1 MKDIVFKEGKGVVYL
16 KKNKGRE
23 TMRRKFKR
31 TFPLI
36 LTVCMGISGVL
47 PHIGSIQAK
56 AADSLEDGLAGY
68 WKFDGDTDAA
78 RLQNRASASN
88 IAAEKSGSGVTLKS
102 GDGISGGSAYFSK
115 AANSYIKLNLK
126 AAGRGLN
133 ASTDDFTFTAW
144 VKYDSDALNG
154 DKINLFQQTADISDT
169 GADGRTIL
177 YLNTEKKYG
186 TYLTGADAICDSSTV
201 DVNGW
206 HHIAVTYE
214 HTAKKMQ
221 FYVNGSL
228 AKESTLTGTAVNAA
242 TDILVG
248 IHKNKNAVGAIKG
261 HVDEVRYYN
270 KVVNADTVKAI
281 YDEFGLA
288 EGLRALLEEAESLN
302 ESGSASEEAA
312 ADLLAAINAAREL
325 LNGGT
330 ASKEQL
336 EEKMLQLQV
345 AVEAYQREA
354 VVTIAVDTTDV
365 VREVPSA
372 MFGINHR
379 YHKNGYGSWDTATH
393 SIADTFNVFSKEANF
408 GSVRYPGGTV
418 SNLFTWKDAI
428 GPLEERNPTI
438 AGNNFYSTPGELP
451 VAPAFGVD
459 EAMKWIYDD
468 LGSEAIFVYGLG
480 RGNPQDAADLVEYL
494 NAPNDGSNPG
504 GGVDWA
510 AVRAQNGH
518 EEPFGVIRFEMG
530 NEFSDTGQDY
540 WMAGKGSL
548 GAVDAYIDGGIMTY
562 TAGQTSYYQNTT
574 NVAKKADWRAAAS
587 NSDGN
592 PNEERYVYWVPVVE
606 NSATVSVAGTA
617 WRIVDSLEGQGANNV
632 CTFDYETGKITFGD
646 GTNGNIPAAGAKITC
661 TYQSRQAGFVAYYDA
676 MKAVAD
682 EIGMDIEI
690 YSGIVDRLQK
700 EFIAKMNQKGY
711 NDKYDGVI
719 IHPYSSFSNA
729 AQYEDSLVTAKQK
742 TNYVASHKDAMMSA
756 TGDDSKKV
764 AISEFGINTQ
774 SNYVT
779 SLGTAIYTA
788 NHMVDGVNAGAAYQN
803 KHCLVDFTVGDNLG
817 AWQQCIIQC
826 HNSADGYKYV
836 ATPSLHLFSIFNSMT
851 GNTQVNQEI
860 SGNGNYCGSGD
871 TVVKNVNVYST
882 IDEKGN
888 TYVLCINNKKSDT
901 SSVRISVDGRDLTGE
916 EIAVWDL
923 SSENVDDMNT
933 LAEPDKVTVQKT
945 SVTGKGTALDYT
957 LPAHSVTSFKIPREK
972 VAVTALPSEGGSV
985 SGSVSKAEIG
995 SEVTVTATPDK
1006 DYEFIGW
1013 YKGATKVSEDA
1024 AYTFIVTEAV
1034 ELTAKFKK
1042 NPASDKPGPD
1052 KPDPDKPNPDKPD
1065 PGKPNPDK
1073 PNPDKPSNPTPSVPK
1088 QGTSIPSGAAEY
1100 KVTQSSEKGG
1110 TVAVSK
1116 TVKGKSVKSLNIPD
1130 TIKWEGHTLTVTEI
1144 AAKAF
1149 RNNKKITSINI
1160 GANITK
1166 IGAQA
1171 FFKCSKLKKIIFKGK
1186 KAPKISSKAFKGV
1199 TKKCKVYVTK
1209 KMPKKQVKLLQTRL
1223 KKAGIKTKI
1232 KYKK

>member
-1 MKDIVFKEGKGVVYL
+1 MKRRSKRVV
-16 KKNKGRE
+16 
-23 TMRRKFKR
+23 
-31 TFPLI
+31 PLV
-36 LTVCMGISGVL
+36 LTVCLGISGVL
-47 PHIGSIQAK
+47 PHAGGMQAK
-56 AADSLEDGLAGY
+56 AAASLEDGLVGY
-68 WKFDGDTDAA
+68 WNFDGDTDEA
-78 RLQNRASASN
+78 RLQNRASGSN

-102 GDGISGGSAYFSK
+102 GDGIDGGSAYFGK
-115 AANSYIKLNLK
+115 AANSYIKLNLR
-126 AAGRGLN
+126 AAGAGLN
-133 ASTDDFTFTAW
+133 ASTDDFTFSAW

-154 DKINLFQQTADISDT
+154 DKINLFQQTADVSNT

-177 YLNTEKKYG
+177 YLNTGKKYG
-186 TYLTGADAICDSSTV
+186 TFLTGADAVCDGATV
-201 DVNGW
+201 AMNNW

-221 FYVNGSL
+221 FYVNGSFVT
-228 AKESTLTGTAVNAA
+228 ESTLAGTAVNTA

-248 IHKNKNAVGAIKG
+248 IHKNMNAVGAIKG
-261 HVDEVRYYN
+261 YVDELRYYN

-288 EGLRALLEEAESLN
+288 EGLRALIEEAEGLL
-302 ESGSASEEAA
+302 ESGNASEEAT
-312 ADLLAAINAAREL
+312 ADMQAAINAAREL

-336 EEKMLQLQV
+336 EEKIQQLQA
-345 AVEAYQREA
+345 AVEAYQRA
-354 VVTIAVDTTDV
+354 SVVTIAVDTTDV
-365 VREVPSA
+365 VREIPSA

-379 YHKNGYGSWDTATH
+379 YHKDGYGSWDTSTH
-393 SIADTFNVFSKEANF
+393 SIADAFNALSKEAKF

-438 AGNNFYSTPGELP
+438 AGNNFYSAAGETP

-518 EEPFGVIRFEMG
+518 EEPYGVVRFEMG
-530 NEFSDTGQDY
+530 NEFSDVGQDY
-540 WMAGKGSL
+540 WMSGKGSL
-548 GAVDAYIDGGIMTY
+548 SAVDAYIDGGIMTY
-562 TAGQTSYYQNTT
+562 TEGPPSYYQNKT

-606 NSATVSVAGTA
+606 DSATVSVAGTA
-617 WRIVDSLEGQGANNV
+617 WRIVDSLEGQGEENV

-661 TYQSRQAGFVAYYDA
+661 TYQSQQAGFVDYYDA

-690 YSGIVDRLQK
+690 YSGIVDRDQK
-700 EFIAKMNQKGY
+700 SFITKMNQKGY

-719 IHPYSSFSNA
+719 IHPYSSFSSA

-742 TNYVASHKDAMMSA
+742 TDYVASHKDAMMEA
-756 TGDDSKKV
+756 TGDNSKKV

-779 SLGTAIYTA
+779 SLGTAIYIA

-817 AWQQCIIQC
+817 AWHQCVIQC
-826 HNSADGYKYV
+826 HNSEDGYKYV
-836 ATPSLHLFSIFNSMT
+836 ATPSLHLFSLFNNMT
-851 GNTQVNQEI
+851 GNVQVNQEI
-860 SGNGNYCGSGD
+860 SGNGDYCGSNNSI
-871 TVVKNVNVYST
+871 VKNVNIYST
-882 IDEKGN
+882 KDEKGN

-901 SSVRISVDGRDLTGE
+901 SFVSISVDDRDLTGE
-916 EIAVWDL
+916 EITVWEL
-923 SSENVDDMNT
+923 GSENVDDMNT

-945 SVTGKGTALDYT
+945 SVTGNGTALAYT
-957 LPAHSVTSFKIPREK
+957 LPAHSVTSFKIPQEK
-972 VAVTALPSEGGSV
+972 VAVTVSATEGGSA
-985 SGSVSKAEIG
+985 SGSVSKVEIG
-995 SEVTVTATPDK
+995 SEVTVTAVPEK
-1006 DYEFIGW
+1006 DYEFTGW
-1013 YKGATKVSEDA
+1013 YKGETKVSEDA
-1024 AYTFIVTEAV
+1024 AYTFTVTEAV
-1034 ELTAKFKK
+1034 ELTARFKK
-1042 NPASDKPGPD
+1042 KPTPD
-1052 KPDPDKPNPDKPD
+1052 DPKPDDPKPPVPGDPKPD
-1065 PGKPNPDK
+1065 DPKPPVPGDPKPDDPKPPVPDNPK
-1073 PNPDKPSNPTPSVPK
+1073 PSVPK
-1088 QGTSIPSGAAEY
+1088 QGTSIPSGAVEY
-1100 KVTQSSEKGG
+1100 KVTRSDEKGG
-1110 TVAVSK
+1110 TVTVSK
-1116 TVKGKSVKSLNIPD
+1116 AAKGKSVKSLNIPD
-1130 TIKWEGHTLTVTEI
+1130 TIKWEGYTFRITEI

-1149 RNNKKITSINI
+1149 RNNKKITSVNI

-1171 FFKCSKLKKIIFKGK
+1171 FFKCSKLKKIVFKGK
-1186 KAPKISSKAFKGV
+1186 KAPKVSSKAFKGIA
-1199 TKKCKVYVTK
+1199 KNCKVYVTK
-1209 KMPKKQVKLLQTRL
+1209 KMPKKQVKILQTRL
-1223 KKAGIKTKI
+1223 KKAGVKSKV